1 MQPGQPQPHPPP
13 FFFRFRTAKQRLA
26 DAQRAETL
34 LYVTAANKIQSTKN
48 AKIRTP
54 MARSYR
60 LRIANTANAARY
72 ATQHC
77 ESAMIPAR
85 TGEPTS
91 RRMAAMAATQG
102 V

>member
-1 MQPGQPQPHPPP
+1 MHVYFLQGSFPFVQPGQPQPHPLP
-13 FFFRFRTAKQRLA
+13 FFFRFRTAN
-26 DAQRAETL
+26 T
-34 LYVTAANKIQSTKN
+34 IQSTQS

-54 MARSYR
+54 IAHSYKF
-60 LRIANTANAARY
+60 RIANIANAARY

-77 ESAMIPAR
+77 DSAMIPAR

>member
-1 MQPGQPQPHPPP
+1 MQGSFPFVQPGQPQPHLPP
-13 FFFRFRTAKQRLA
+13 FFFRFFTANTIQRI
-26 DAQRAETL
+26 
-34 LYVTAANKIQSTKN
+34 KS

-60 LRIANTANAARY
+60 LRIANTANVARY

-77 ESAMIPAR
+77 DSAMIPAR

>member
-1 MQPGQPQPHPPP
+1 MHVHFLQGAFLFVQPGQPQPHPPP
-13 FFFRFRTAKQRLA
+13 FFFRFRM
-26 DAQRAETL
+26 
-34 LYVTAANKIQSTKN
+34 ANTIQSTKN

-54 MARSYR
+54 ISFSYR
-60 LRIANTANAARY
+60 LKSANTANAARY

-77 ESAMIPAR
+77 DSAMIPAR
-85 TGEPTS
+85 TGEPTY

>member
-1 MQPGQPQPHPPP
+1 MHVHFLQGAFPFVQPGQLQPHPPP
-13 FFFRFRTAKQRLA
+13 FFFRFRTAN
-26 DAQRAETL
+26 T
-34 LYVTAANKIQSTKN
+34 IQSTKN
-48 AKIRTP
+48 AEIRTP
-54 MARSYR
+54 IAHSYKF
-60 LRIANTANAARY
+60 RIANIANAARY

-77 ESAMIPAR
+77 DSAMIPAR

>member
-1 MQPGQPQPHPPP
+1 MHVYFLQGSFTFVQPGQPQPHPLP
-13 FFFRFRTAKQRLA
+13 FFFRFRTAN
-26 DAQRAETL
+26 T
-34 LYVTAANKIQSTKN
+34 IQSTKN

-77 ESAMIPAR
+77 DSAMIPAR

>member
-1 MQPGQPQPHPPP
+1 MHVHFLQGAFLFVQPGQPQPHPPP
-13 FFFRFRTAKQRLA
+13 FFFRFRTANTIQRI
-26 DAQRAETL
+26 
-34 LYVTAANKIQSTKN
+34 KS

-60 LRIANTANAARY
+60 LRIANTANVARY

-77 ESAMIPAR
+77 DSAMIPAR